1 MKKYRIRFTPE
12 ASRLISKFHPDN
24 KKQIKQALQDLLI
37 NPYTGSDLQEE
48 LYGFK
53 SFKLK
58 RYRILYN
65 INEEDSFIQIFH
77 IGHRSDVYE
86 QLRRLL
92 NELQEKSS

>member
-24 KKQIKQALQDLLI
+24 KKQLKQALQDLQI

-58 RYRILYN
+58 GYRILHN

-86 QLRRLL
+86 QFRRLL

>member
-24 KKQIKQALQDLLI
+24 KKQIKKALQDLLI

-86 QLRRLL
+86 QFRRLL